1 MAEHVPTRC
10 SDCDQL
16 DDHPKVVTPLPDEYF
31 HHDCLPPR
39 ARHELMQHPMAAKI
53 IKACEKGKKG
63 DDLRQHIAELHDN
76 TQED

>member
-1 MAEHVPTRC
+1 MAEHVSTKC
-10 SDCDQL
+10 VDCGQL

-39 ARHELMQHPMAAKI
+39 ARHELMQHPKAAQV

-63 DDLRQHIAELHDN
+63 DALRAHIAKLHD
-76 TQED
+76 TQEG